1 MKQKVQGFS
10 PSLRFGLAAV
20 VSLAVTFSGAMVGA
34 ADANADEAIIDDTAS
49 TSQSEVAKQEVPT
62 SQPKSTVESASSQS
76 NTVAESRSPQQHEVK
91 TQPKQGETTV
101 VPAPARA
108 PQKLPECTA
117 EQSPKWKVTPGVT
130 TDSWKDNAVIDYLGK
145 DKKARLMVQY
155 SLLREGG
162 AASGPLA
169 FTPYVSYLKPGTD
182 TWTDLQEIKL
192 SPYSMPKFLPPE
204 DSLDKTKDGW
214 PATVKLVL
222 KRTDGACEIPADKA
236 AYTFEVPGGELL
248 SDAEVMSFEA
258 QYDEGEDPKPGNDTC
273 RHNKGDLICLYPTGA
288 GSHTDAKARVEEL
301 VGEDKSVNVLWVDGK
316 CADVAAAG
324 TTCKDITYAGKGYA
338 EIEVKKYFNYVNE
351 VLKYTDGK
359 TAEIKYWGAKPRPG
373 YAYQGGVQNHYVY
386 KDGSPVKY
394 VSDLNRIRL
403 YKDTGSENK
412 AFWYGNIEPEKPTAV
427 DNVGESNDTFQIPD
441 DNRLKYYLV
450 SDDGKVTYQS
460 QVSGTNKVSDVTKY
474 VDGKATVKV
483 RAHVKDYCNLNN
495 DPPTSAKYSDWYS
508 IDNSYCGYREW
519 TFTFYGS
526 QKVKVVP
533 PSFDDE
539 TGTFTVPDIPGVKWM
554 IDGKEVTPGTHDYP
568 DKHGKISITA
578 VPGTPK
584 DPNVPIE
591 LVDNNGPYEHEYDLR
606 LEVVPPA
613 PVVERLKC
621 GVAGSVKLP
630 DSEVFEYSSK
640 VEGDKAVAEAVLK
653 NAADFKLKD
662 GAVVKWEL
670 NLTAE
675 PCPPQPDNPTKP
687 DTGDKPGKP
696 GVEKPGQVIPG
707 KGKPAANPSSK
718 QVVRTQTRVTT
729 PIAQTGALGTTAVL
743 GALLLAAGIGITSRR
758 YLLQR
763 H

>member
-204 DSLDKTKDGW
+204 DSLDTTKDGW

-258 QYDEGEDPKPGNDTC
+258 QYDEGEDPKPGNNTC

-301 VGEDKSVNVLWVDGK
+301 VREDKSVNVLWVDGK

-474 VDGKATVKV
+474 VYGKATVKV

-640 VEGDKAVAEAVLK
+640 VEGGKAVVEAVLK